1 MSDTPKKFRVARKS
15 TYKEERTVMM
25 SLRIDRELQERYDE
39 WAIKTNRSRNQLMNM
54 ALEYAIDQIELSD
67 MEDES

>member
-1 MSDTPKKFRVARKS
+1 MSDTPKKFTVARKS
-15 TYKEERTVMM
+15 TYKEDRSVTM
-25 SLRIDRELQERYDE
+25 SIRIDRELQERYDE